1 MSPWGT
7 QPIPRD
13 SARPRAQNE
22 RGEMASKNY
31 TLKPVSTPARPRQ
44 ERPSDR
50 PARESGHA
58 DSALVRAENED
69 DDGYDP
75 YSDRIEPRPLFEENP
90 WD

>member
-1 MSPWGT
+1 
-7 QPIPRD
+7 
-13 SARPRAQNE
+13 
-22 RGEMASKNY
+22 MASKNY

-44 ERPSDR
+44 ESPSDR
-50 PARESGHA
+50 TAREGGQEA
-58 DSALVRAENED
+58 DVQIRAENED